1 MKEKKKDM
9 MIYIEEEDVTLVEDM
24 DIGQEIVQMIEGVQ
38 ILESIQEDI
47 EVDQEVIENI
57 GGSIV
62 DLQNH
67 LVDKVQKEL
76 KYMNIEEEEEVEAEV
91 VVKVDIIVVEVEVEL
106 AVEDIVII
114 VVEVIFLEGQE
125 VNLNVIIMIKIINL

>member
-67 LVDKVQKEL
+67 LVDKV
-76 KYMNIEEEEEVEAEV
+76 
-91 VVKVDIIVVEVEVEL
+91 
-106 AVEDIVII
+106 
-114 VVEVIFLEGQE
+114 
-125 VNLNVIIMIKIINL
+125 